1 MASPNP
7 VKKFVQTPGNLGALI
22 LQQFGADM
30 SKTQDFNKE
39 EHQTSPSVS
48 KKLQE
53 EHEIRRQAS
62 VYRTDKVIKGRLVSS
77 KSSNFFFFFFIQK

>member
-7 VKKFVQTPGNLGALI
+7 VEKFVQISGNLGALI

-30 SKTQDFNKE
+30 SKAHDFNKE
-39 EHQTSPSVS
+39 EHRTNPSVS
-48 KKLQE
+48 KELQE

-62 VYRTDKVIKGRLVSS
+62 VYRTDKVIKGRVLSS
-77 KSSNFFFFFFIQK
+77 